1 MPWTS
6 PRDIKGGMPWTSPRD
21 IKKQNNFFSYPLFS
35 FFFLIFANRINNANL
50 RT

>member
-6 PRDIKGGMPWTSPRD
+6 PHD

-35 FFFLIFANRINNANL
+35 FFFLFLQTELIKEAEYNENEKNAPIQ
-50 RT
+50 TC